1 MQIRLTL
8 QRADF
13 LLDVDLQLPDR
24 GITVLYGA
32 SGSGKT
38 SLLRCVAGLERAQH
52 ARVQINAHDPDK
64 PNDPEGAVGNAG
76 LWQDDTQNLFV
87 PTHMRRLGYVFQ
99 EASLLPH
106 LTVQQNLQFGHQR
119 AKRTSARSRDP
130 SGDGTPAGQS
140 LEQAIELL
148 GIEKLLTRSVHD
160 LSGGERQRV
169 AIARALATQPRLL
182 LMDEPL
188 ASLDHAR
195 KQEILPWLERLR
207 DELNIPM
214 LYVSHA
220 ADEVARLADTLV
232 MLDAGRVVAAGPVA
246 EVLSRVDL
254 PINLG
259 EDLGVLIEGE
269 VIALDT
275 SWHLAHV
282 SFAGGALWVKDRGLH
297 LGQKVR
303 LRVLA
308 RDVSLATVKP
318 EHTSIQNLLPCRVK
332 AIGPDAH
339 ASQSLVQ
346 LALHG
351 ASPEKVAD
359 TDTLL
364 IARVTQRSVHQLA
377 LSSGMQV
384 WAQVKSVALVN

>member
-1 MQIRLTL
+1 
-8 QRADF
+8 
-13 LLDVDLQLPDR
+13 
-24 GITVLYGA
+24 
-32 SGSGKT
+32 
-38 SLLRCVAGLERAQH
+38 
-52 ARVQINAHDPDK
+52 
-64 PNDPEGAVGNAG
+64 
-76 LWQDDTQNLFV
+76 
-87 PTHMRRLGYVFQ
+87 MRPLGYVFQ

-106 LTVQQNLQFGHQR
+106 LSVQQNLLFGHQR
-119 AKRTSARSRDP
+119 AKRTSARSGDR
-130 SGDGTPAGQS
+130 SGDGTQAEHS
-140 LEQAIELL
+140 LEHAIELL
-148 GIEKLLTRSVHD
+148 GIAKLLTRSVHD

-259 EDLGVLIEGE
+259 EDLGVLIDGK

-275 SWHLAHV
+275 PWHLAHV
-282 SFAGGALWVKDRGLH
+282 GFAGGALWVKDRGLRV
-297 LGQKVR
+297 GQNVR

-308 RDVSLATVKP
+308 RDVSVATVKS

-332 AIGPDAH
+332 AIEPDAH

-346 LALHG
+346 LALQETNLN
-351 ASPEKVAD
+351 SKQ
-359 TDTLL
+359 TLTVL
-364 IARVTQRSVHQLA
+364 IARLTQKSVHQLG
-377 LSSGMQV
+377 LGVGTQL
-384 WAQVKSVALVN
+384 WAQVKSAALI